1 MRPTTPP
8 SLPMTPPLQRGE
20 VAVAV
25 LDNGVYFHP
34 DFALPRDPDFSRLYI
49 PRVGVSDLIDNDRD
63 PRPSGSNS
71 HGTRVAGVIDQ
82 IADGS
87 DGGDSV
93 RILPVRISED
103 SGEFPD
109 VENNFAEGGIYAINN
124 GARVLNGSFALVLTV
139 TISGRRIEKPNN
151 RESISLPDNFIS
163 SLRTSNAVVV
173 IAAGNSGWNSA
184 NGEARADRDQH
195 LPSEPLDQTHS
206 FALYPN
212 MEMRVRGHW
221 LAVVAT
227 DASEDEIAAY
237 SNGCGNAMN
246 WCLAASG
253 VAPNYRNNNNAPVG
267 RQPTGTS
274 FAAPRVS
281 AALAILFARH
291 PMMNALQAVSVL
303 LTTATDINGD
313 GMDSVYGHGVLN
325 LEEALRPQG
334 ATRLASQSALG
345 GGDEF
350 LSRDSYIDS
359 SPAFGGAFRAANL
372 TLGVL
377 DDYDRVFSIAF
388 SSRIDSQKDKF
399 FNLSAADFFA
409 PSVQTIDYQN
419 GFSAKSSGERIL
431 SAQWGF
437 SDDANRFHLR
447 REFGGECK
455 SPASYKT
462 VSFAGERNQFDG
474 CRSLR
479 RINSFRESFSQFTNA
494 AMLFGGIK
502 ASQTSA
508 EYFRGNSNYDFG
520 FRYADGDDY
529 RQAAIRWGFSPHR
542 LIHFAFEGGRIKERI
557 NLLGAKLRGGLGL
570 ESGGDTVYAKASAL
584 FSIDKAADAYASYI
598 SAKTKAN
605 PKRGG
610 VIDGISNLYS
620 RAFQLG
626 INKDGIMAANDSIR
640 FDVIRPLSVR
650 RGRMDLEF
658 IGGYAADESGGAS
671 YRRDSASIN
680 LAGDPPTIFA
690 LTYRRTLN
698 ANLFGET
705 ALGNLLG
712 RNLRG
717 GDLSFALSAARIL
730 NSPSQNYAA
739 SDSQFSADFRW
750 EF

>member
-8 SLPMTPPLQRGE
+8 LPTTLLPEMDE

-63 PRPSGSNS
+63 PRPSGSDS

-93 RILPVRISED
+93 RILPVRISNDE
-103 SGEFPD
+103 GEFPE
-109 VENNFAEGGIYAINN
+109 VENHFARGGIYAINN
-124 GARVLNGSFALVLTV
+124 GAKILNGSFALETV
-139 TISGRRIEKPNN
+139 TISAGREIEKPNN

-173 IAAGNSGWNSA
+173 IAAGNNGWNSA
-184 NGEARADRDQH
+184 NGRTMLQ
-195 LPSEPLDQTHS
+195 DQTHS

-212 MEMRVRGHW
+212 ADARVRGHW
-221 LAVVAT
+221 LAVAAT
-227 DASEDEIAAY
+227 NPNTGNIAAY
-237 SNGCGNAMN
+237 SNGCGNAMQ

-253 VAPNYRNNNNAPVG
+253 VADENRPLSS
-267 RQPTGTS
+267 PTGTS
-274 FAAPRVS
+274 FAAPKVS
-281 AALAILFARH
+281 AALAILFARD
-291 PMMNALQAVSVL
+291 PMMNAPQVINL
-303 LTTATDINGD
+303 LFATATDAGAM
-313 GMDSVYGHGVLN
+313 GTDSVYGRGVLN
-325 LEEALRPQG
+325 LAQALRPQG
-334 ATRLASQSALG
+334 ATRLASQSALE

-455 SPASYKT
+455 SPTSYKT

-479 RINSFRESFSQFTNA
+479 RINSFRKSFSQFTNA

-529 RQAAIRWGFSPHR
+529 RQAAIRLGFSPHR

-557 NLLGAKLRGGLGL
+557 NLLGAKLQGGLGL
-570 ESGGDTVYAKASAL
+570 ESGGDTAYAKASAL
-584 FSIDKAADAYASYI
+584 FSIDKAADVYASYI
-598 SAKTKAN
+598 SARTKAN
-605 PKRGG
+605 PKKGG

-658 IGGYAADESGGAS
+658 IGGYAADESGGAF

-690 LTYRRTLN
+690 LTYRRTLT

>member
-1 MRPTTPP
+1 MRPTTPA
-8 SLPMTPPLQRGE
+8 PMTPLLRTGE

-34 DFALPRDPDFSRLYI
+34 DFASRLYI
-49 PRVGVSDLIDNDRD
+49 PGGVADFIEGDSDATPLF
-63 PRPSGSNS
+63 GSNS
-71 HGTRVAGVIDQ
+71 HGTRVAGVIHQ
-82 IADGS
+82 FADGS

-93 RILPVRISED
+93 RILPVRISNEE
-103 SGEFPD
+103 GEFPD
-109 VENNFAEGGIYAINN
+109 VEDNFARGGIYAINN

-151 RESISLPDNFIS
+151 EVSTSLSVNFIS
-163 SLRTSNAVVV
+163 SLQNSNAVVV
-173 IAAGNSGWNSA
+173 IAAGNNGWNSA
-184 NGEARADRDQH
+184 NGRVTVIGSRSTV
-195 LPSEPLDQTHS
+195 PIGNIVSGEPLDQTHS

-212 MEMRVRGHW
+212 ADARVLGHW

-227 DASEDEIAAY
+227 NPNTGRIAQY

-246 WCLAASG
+246 WCLAAPGNADSFSNNDNSPGG
-253 VAPNYRNNNNAPVG
+253 VAR
-267 RQPTGTS
+267 GTS

-281 AALAILFARH
+281 AALAILFARD
-291 PMMNALQAVSVL
+291 PLMTALQAVNVL
-303 LTTATDINGD
+303 FATATDAGAMDI
-313 GMDSVYGHGVLN
+313 DSVYGRGVLN
-325 LEEALRPQG
+325 LAQALRPQG
-334 ATRLASQSALG
+334 ATRLASQSALE

-388 SSRIDSQKDKF
+388 SSRIDLQKDKF
-399 FNLSAADFFA
+399 FNLSAVDFFA

-437 SDDANRFHLR
+437 SDDADRFHLR
-447 REFGGECK
+447 REFGDECK

-494 AMLFGGIK
+494 AMLFGGIN

-529 RQAAIRWGFSPHR
+529 RQAAVRWGFSPHR

-584 FSIDKAADAYASYI
+584 FSIDKAADVYASYI

-730 NSPSQNYAA
+730 NSPLQNYAA

>member
-1 MRPTTPP
+1 MRPTTPA
-8 SLPMTPPLQRGE
+8 PMTPLLRTGE

-34 DFALPRDPDFSRLYI
+34 DFASRLYI
-49 PRVGVSDLIDNDRD
+49 PRDGVSDLISNDRD
-63 PRPSGSNS
+63 PRPSGSDS
-71 HGTRVAGVIDQ
+71 HGTRVAGVIDRF
-82 IADGS
+82 ADDRN
-87 DGGDSV
+87 DGDLV
-93 RILPVRISED
+93 RILPVRISNDE
-103 SGEFPD
+103 GEFPR
-109 VENNFAEGGIYAINN
+109 VEDNFARGGIYAINN
-124 GARVLNGSFALVLTV
+124 GARVLNGSFALVQTV
-139 TISGRRIEKPNN
+139 NMQQQPDD
-151 RESISLPDNFIS
+151 REISLSVGFIS
-163 SLRTSNAVVV
+163 LLQSSDSIAV
-173 IAAGNSGWNSA
+173 IAAGNNGWNSET
-184 NGEARADRDQH
+184 GETMRQDR
-195 LPSEPLDQTHS
+195 THG

-212 MEMRVRGHW
+212 TEEEVLGHW
-221 LAVVAT
+221 LAVVAVT
-227 DASEDEIAAY
+227 VTTGAPNTIATY
-237 SNGCGNAMN
+237 SNGCGRAMQ
-246 WCLAASG
+246 WCLAALG
-253 VAPNYRNNNNAPVG
+253 DADFYRNNDNPPSDVPA
-267 RQPTGTS
+267 RGTS

-303 LTTATDINGD
+303 LTTATGD
-313 GMDSVYGHGVLN
+313 GVDSVYGHGVLN

-334 ATRLASQSALG
+334 ATRLASQSALES
-345 GGDEF
+345 GDEF

-359 SPAFGGAFRAANL
+359 SPAFGGAFRAADL

-388 SSRIDSQKDKF
+388 SSRIDSQKDKS

-584 FSIDKAADAYASYI
+584 FSIDKAADVYASYI

-626 INKDGIMAANDSIR
+626 INKDGIMAADDSIR

-698 ANLFGET
+698 ANLFGEN

-712 RNLRG
+712 RNFRG

>member
-1 MRPTTPP
+1 MRPTTPA
-8 SLPMTPPLQRGE
+8 PMTPLLQTGE

-34 DFALPRDPDFSRLYI
+34 DFAPRLYI
-49 PRVGVSDLIDNDRD
+49 PRGGGVADFIDNDRD

-71 HGTRVAGVIDQ
+71 HGTRVAGVIDDF
-82 IADGS
+82 AD
-87 DGGDSV
+87 DRNDGDSL
-93 RILPVRISED
+93 RILPVRISNDEGD
-103 SGEFPD
+103 FPR
-109 VENNFAEGGIYAINN
+109 VENHFAGGGIHAMNG
-124 GARVLNGSFALVLTV
+124 GARVLNGSFTIVQTV
-139 TISGRRIEKPNN
+139 NMQQQPDDREISLSGAFISLLQSS
-151 RESISLPDNFIS
+151 ESI
-163 SLRTSNAVVV
+163 AV
-173 IAAGNSGWNSA
+173 IAAGNSGWNSQ
-184 NGEARADRDQH
+184 NGETMRQDR
-195 LPSEPLDQTHS
+195 THG

-212 MEMRVRGHW
+212 VERRVRGHW

-253 VAPNYRNNNNAPVG
+253 VASNYRNNNNAPVG

-325 LEEALRPQG
+325 LPEALMPQG
-334 ATRLASQSALG
+334 ATRLASQSALES
-345 GGDEF
+345 GDEF

-419 GFSAKSSGERIL
+419 GFSAKSSAGRIL

-529 RQAAIRWGFSPHR
+529 RQAAVRLGFSPHR
-542 LIHFAFEGGRIKERI
+542 LIHFAVEGGRIKERI
-557 NLLGAKLRGGLGL
+557 NLLGAKLQGGLGL
-570 ESGGDTVYAKASAL
+570 ESGGDTAYAKASAL
-584 FSIDKAADAYASYI
+584 FSIDKAADVYASYI

-626 INKDGIMAANDSIR
+626 INKNGIMAANDSIR

-730 NSPSQNYAA
+730 NSPLPKLCR
-739 SDSQFSADFRW
+739 F
-750 EF
+750 

>member
-1 MRPTTPP
+1 MRPTTPTTTTP
-8 SLPMTPPLQRGE
+8 TMATLPMGE

-34 DFALPRDPDFSRLYI
+34 DFASRLYI
-49 PRVGVSDLIDNDRD
+49 PRVGGTSDFIDSDRD
-63 PRPSGSNS
+63 ATPSGSNS
-71 HGTRVAGVIDQ
+71 HGTRVAGVIHQ
-82 IADGS
+82 FADGRN
-87 DGGDSV
+87 DGDSV

-124 GARVLNGSFALVLTV
+124 GARVLNGSFALVQTV

-173 IAAGNSGWNSA
+173 IAAGNNGWNSA
-184 NGEARADRDQH
+184 NGRTMPQ
-195 LPSEPLDQTHS
+195 DQTHS

-212 MEMRVRGHW
+212 ADARVLGHW
-221 LAVVAT
+221 LAVVAINP
-227 DASEDEIAAY
+227 DDPDGRIARY

-253 VAPNYRNNNNAPVG
+253 VADFYENNDNPPSGMPAE
-267 RQPTGTS
+267 GTS
-274 FAAPRVS
+274 FAAPKVS

-325 LEEALRPQG
+325 LPEALMPQG
-334 ATRLASQSALG
+334 ATRLASQSALE

-359 SPAFGGAFRAANL
+359 SPAFGGVFRAANL

-388 SSRIDSQKDKF
+388 SSQIDSQKDKF

-529 RQAAIRWGFSPHR
+529 RQAAIRLGFSPHR
-542 LIHFAFEGGRIKERI
+542 LIHFAVEGGRIKERI

-570 ESGGDTVYAKASAL
+570 ESGGDTAYAKASAL
-584 FSIDKAADAYASYI
+584 FSIDKAADVYASYI

-605 PKRGG
+605 PKKGG

>member
-8 SLPMTPPLQRGE
+8 PMTPLLRPGE

-34 DFALPRDPDFSRLYI
+34 DFASRLYI
-49 PRVGVSDLIDNDRD
+49 PRDGGVADFIDNDRD

-71 HGTRVAGVIDQ
+71 HGTRVAGVIHQ
-82 IADGS
+82 FADGRN
-87 DGGDSV
+87 DGDSL
-93 RILPVRISED
+93 RILPVRISNDEGD
-103 SGEFPD
+103 FPE
-109 VENNFAEGGIYAINN
+109 VENYFARGGIYAINN
-124 GARVLNGSFALVLTV
+124 GARILNGSFALVTV
-139 TISGRRIEKPNN
+139 TISAGREIEKPNN
-151 RESISLPDNFIS
+151 RERISLPDNFIS

-173 IAAGNSGWNSA
+173 IAAGNSGWNSE
-184 NGEARADRDQH
+184 NGRVTVIGSGSTVPIRNIVSGE
-195 LPSEPLDQTHS
+195 LLDQTHS

-227 DASEDEIAAY
+227 NPNTGRIAQY

-246 WCLAASG
+246 WCLAAPGNADSFSNNDNSPGG
-253 VAPNYRNNNNAPVG
+253 VAR
-267 RQPTGTS
+267 GTS

-281 AALAILFARH
+281 AALAILFARD
-291 PMMNALQAVSVL
+291 PLMTALQAVNVL
-303 LTTATDINGD
+303 FATATDINGD
-313 GMDSVYGHGVLN
+313 GVDSVYGRGVLN
-325 LEEALRPQG
+325 LAQALRPQG

-409 PSVQTIDYQN
+409 PSIQTIDYQN

-462 VSFAGERNQFDG
+462 VFFAGERNQLDG

-494 AMLFGGIK
+494 AMLFGGVK

-529 RQAAIRWGFSPHR
+529 RQAAVRLGFSPHR
-542 LIHFAFEGGRIKERI
+542 LIHFAVEGGRIKERI

-598 SAKTKAN
+598 SARTRAN

-610 VIDGISNLYS
+610 VIGGISNLYS

-730 NSPSQNYAA
+730 NSPLQNYAA

>member
-71 HGTRVAGVIDQ
+71 HGTRVAGVIHQ
-82 IADGS
+82 FADGRN
-87 DGGDSV
+87 DGDSV
-93 RILPVRISED
+93 RILPVRISNDEGDFPRVED
-103 SGEFPD
+103 
-109 VENNFAEGGIYAINN
+109 NFARGGIYAINN
-124 GARVLNGSFALVLTV
+124 GARVLNGSFALVTV
-139 TISGRRIEKPNN
+139 TISAGREIEKPNN
-151 RESISLPDNFIS
+151 RESISLLDNFIS
-163 SLRTSNAVVV
+163 SLRNSNAVAV
-173 IAAGNSGWNSA
+173 IAAGNNGWNSA
-184 NGEARADRDQH
+184 NGRTMPQ
-195 LPSEPLDQTHS
+195 DQTHS

-212 MEMRVRGHW
+212 ADARVLGHW

-227 DASEDEIAAY
+227 EAPNGIARY
-237 SNGCGNAMN
+237 SNGCGNAMQ

-253 VAPNYRNNNNAPVG
+253 FADFYGNNDNPPSGMPAE
-267 RQPTGTS
+267 GTS

-291 PMMNALQAVSVL
+291 PTMTASVVVDL
-303 LTTATDINGD
+303 LFATATDAGD
-313 GMDSVYGHGVLN
+313 TGTDSVYGRGVLN

-334 ATRLASQSALG
+334 ATRLASQRALES
-345 GGDEF
+345 GDEF

-359 SPAFGGAFRAANL
+359 SPAFGGAFRAADL

-388 SSRIDSQKDKF
+388 SSRIDSQKDKS

-584 FSIDKAADAYASYI
+584 FSIDKAADVYASYI
-598 SAKTKAN
+598 SARTKAN
-605 PKRGG
+605 PKKGG

-658 IGGYAADESGGAS
+658 IGGYAEDESGGAS